1 MIRFIEIH
9 QSKSYHESHT
19 SELHIYFVMHYI
31 WNFCC
36 CSMSRGPIRPPCTPC
51 PAGSYCPGDGNHY
64 LCAAG
69 TYQPNTG
76 FSFCFG
82 CPPSS
87 GGNQVGA
94 TLITQCFLILPVDL
108 LYFKAEI
115 QLKVGW
121 ITWATSAEVDNDRFE
136 IERSINGVDFSTLAK
151 IKGAGTTTTTTLYH
165 YTDFTPSIGNNYYR
179 LKQFDKDGKMK
190 ISQVRLVNYNTKNNL
205 TVFTNLSAN
214 ELIIQKNN
222 NFPIRVQI
230 YNTSGQML
238 LDKKSV
244 LNSTHIDIA
253 NLSSGFYN
261 VIVEMNG
268 ENYPNRFVK

>member
-1 MIRFIEIH
+1 MKAAIQTCIFTVLCILSVFFAAA
-9 QSKSYHESHT
+9 QCPPGKY
-19 SELHIYFVMHYI
+19 
-31 WNFCC
+31 
-36 CSMSRGPIRPPCTPC
+36 GPPCKNC
-51 PAGSYCPGDGNHY
+51 PAGSYCPGDGNSY
-64 LCAAG
+64 LCPGG

-76 FSFCFG
+76 AITCLS

-87 GGNQVGA
+87 GGNIQGA
-94 TLITQCFLILPVDL
+94 TMITQCFIILPIDL

-115 QLKVGW
+115 QIKIVW
-121 ITWATSAEVDNDRFE
+121 ITWATSSEVDNDRFV
-136 IERSINGVDFSTLAK
+136 IERSINGTDFSTNGE
-151 IKGAGTTTTTTLYH
+151 IKGAGTIITTTLYH
-165 YTDFTPSIGNNYYR
+165 YSDFAPAVGNNYYR

-190 ISQVRLVNYNTKNNL
+190 ISQVRVVNYNTKNNL

-230 YNTSGQML
+230 YNTGGQML
-238 LDKKSV
+238 IDRKSM

-253 NLSSGFYN
+253 TLSSGFYN

-268 ENYPNRFVK
+268 ETYPNRFIK

>member
-1 MIRFIEIH
+1 MKANIQICIFILLCIVSGTFAVA
-9 QSKSYHESHT
+9 QCPAGQY
-19 SELHIYFVMHYI
+19 
-31 WNFCC
+31 
-36 CSMSRGPIRPPCTPC
+36 GPPCTPC
-51 PAGSYCPGDGNHY
+51 PPGSYCPGDGNKY
-64 LCAAG
+64 KCAGG

-76 FSFCFG
+76 SITCLS

-87 GGNQVGA
+87 GGNVQGA
-94 TLITQCFLILPVDL
+94 TMITQCFLILPVDL
-108 LYFKAEI
+108 LYFKTEI
-115 QLKVGW
+115 QLKVVW
-121 ITWATSAEVDNDRFE
+121 ITWATSAEIDNDRFE
-136 IERSINGVDFSTLAK
+136 IERSINGVDFSTLTK
-151 IKGAGTTTTTTLYH
+151 IKGAGTTITRTLYH
-165 YTDFTPSIGNNYYR
+165 FTDYTPSLGNNYYR

-190 ISQVRLVNYNTKNNL
+190 ISQVRVVNYSTKTNL
-205 TVFTNLSAN
+205 TVYTNLSAN

-222 NFPIRVQI
+222 TFPIRVQI

-238 LDKKSV
+238 LDKKSI

>member
-1 MIRFIEIH
+1 
-9 QSKSYHESHT
+9 
-19 SELHIYFVMHYI
+19 
-31 WNFCC
+31 
-36 CSMSRGPIRPPCTPC
+36 
-51 PAGSYCPGDGNHY
+51 

-76 FSFCFG
+76 SSSCFG

-121 ITWATSAEVDNDRFE
+121 ITWATSSEVDNDRFE
-136 IERSINGVDFSTLAK
+136 IERSINGVDFSTLGK
-151 IKGAGTTTTTTLYH
+151 IKGAGTTVITTLYH
-165 YTDFTPSIGNNYYR
+165 YTDFTPAIGNNYYR

-190 ISQVRLVNYNTKNNL
+190 ISQVRLVNYNTKSNL
-205 TVFTNLSAN
+205 TMFTNLSAN
-214 ELIIQKNN
+214 ELIIKKNN
-222 NFPIRVQI
+222 NYPIRVQV
-230 YNTSGQML
+230 YNATGQML
-238 LDKKSV
+238 LDKKSMQ
-244 LNSTHIDIA
+244 NTTHIDIA
-253 NLSSGFYN
+253 NLPRGLYN

-268 ENYPNRFVK
+268 ENYPNEFFK